1 MGIYVNPGNQ
11 LFKEAVSSQI
21 YVDKS
26 ELLNYTNKV
35 LKTQRK
41 NICVSRPRRFGKSM
55 AADMLVAYYSK
66 GCNSKEVFA
75 RLKVSQENRDNSVPN
90 REEAERLELY
100 EANLNCH
107 NVVRF
112 DVQRFLFDESHV
124 HIFIKRIQDVIVRE
138 LRDEFGGYFDD
149 DEYEAYGLQ
158 GVLEQI
164 YARTGNGFIFIID
177 EWDCVFRL
185 AKEDTAVQK
194 KYLDFL
200 RGLFKGSEYVELAYM
215 TGILPI
221 KKYGEHSAINLFDE
235 YSVTDTKNFGEY
247 FGFTEKEVQEQCK
260 KYNVDFAE
268 MKKWYDGYRLGDF
281 HIYNPKSVVDAL
293 TWKKF
298 KSYWTGTETYEA
310 LKVYIERNFDGL
322 REAVIEMLGG
332 GQYKIDPTTFQND
345 MTTFYTKDDVLTLL
359 VHLGYLTYDEESS
372 KIYIPNQEITQEF
385 IRVIKVGGWGNLM
398 EALNRSEEL
407 LKNTWAMK
415 ADEVAK
421 GIGQARKDM
430 SSIIQY
436 NNENS
441 MACSLYAAYAS
452 ARAYYMKPL
461 REFPSGRGFA
471 DIVYLPLRDTD
482 RPALLIELKW
492 DKSAKGAIGQ
502 IKDKQYADWVREYTG
517 DILLVAINYDKKN
530 DTHECI
536 IEKFD
541 VSSMC

>member
-1 MGIYVNPGNQ
+1 
-11 LFKEAVSSQI
+11 
-21 YVDKS
+21 
-26 ELLNYTNKV
+26 
-35 LKTQRK
+35 
-41 NICVSRPRRFGKSM
+41 M

-75 RLKVSQENRDNSVPN
+75 GLKVSQENRDNSVPN
-90 REEAERLELY
+90 RGEAERLELY

-124 HIFIKRIQDVIVRE
+124 HI
-138 LRDEFGGYFDD
+138 
-149 DEYEAYGLQ
+149 
-158 GVLEQI
+158 
-164 YARTGNGFIFIID
+164 
-177 EWDCVFRL
+177 
-185 AKEDTAVQK
+185 
-194 KYLDFL
+194 FL

-247 FGFTEKEVQEQCK
+247 FGFTKKEVQEQCK

-345 MTTFYTKDDVLTLL
+345 MTTF
-359 VHLGYLTYDEESS
+359 
-372 KIYIPNQEITQEF
+372 
-385 IRVIKVGGWGNLM
+385 
-398 EALNRSEEL
+398 
-407 LKNTWAMK
+407 
-415 ADEVAK
+415 
-421 GIGQARKDM
+421 
-430 SSIIQY
+430 
-436 NNENS
+436 
-441 MACSLYAAYAS
+441 
-452 ARAYYMKPL
+452 
-461 REFPSGRGFA
+461 
-471 DIVYLPLRDTD
+471 
-482 RPALLIELKW
+482 
-492 DKSAKGAIGQ
+492 
-502 IKDKQYADWVREYTG
+502 
-517 DILLVAINYDKKN
+517 
-530 DTHECI
+530 ECI